1 MQVVWT
7 NYALQ
12 DLDRLHEFLASA
24 NAIAAAHVIQSL
36 VAAPVNL
43 LTHSRIGSV
52 LERYEPREVRRL
64 IVGSYEMHYEINAS
78 SLSILRVWH
87 TRENR

>member
-7 NYALQ
+7 DHALQ
-12 DLDRLHEFLASA
+12 DLERLHEFLARA
-24 NAIAAAHVIQSL
+24 NVEAAAHVIQSL

-43 LTHSRIGSV
+43 LTHSRLGPA

-64 IVGSYEMHYEINAS
+64 IVGSYEMHYEINVS
-78 SLSILRVWH
+78 SLQILRVWH